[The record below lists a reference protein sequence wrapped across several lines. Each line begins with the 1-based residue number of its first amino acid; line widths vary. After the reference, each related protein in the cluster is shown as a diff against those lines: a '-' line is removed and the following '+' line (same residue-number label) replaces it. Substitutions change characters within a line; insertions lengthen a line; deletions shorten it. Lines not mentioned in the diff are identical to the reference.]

1 MGVFLNKVMRFFL
14 LAIVVYLSVVLI
26 LGKSRVM
33 FKGFNFFPVGPSRTV
48 NRIEDL
54 SAFKELN
61 ILFMGSSH
69 AYMSFDPRIFKKEG
83 YNAFNFGSSSQTPL
97 QGEFLYSKYLENVE
111 VDLIVYEIC
120 PLDITDPG
128 VESNIDFLN
137 SIELDF
143 ALIKMTLHL
152 KTFRSTN
159 TMVFCFL
166 NQGLGN
172 LPTKIDHPSYIHGT
186 GYAPIFGS
194 DPNSERKQKRRK
206 SEVNSNQYASLMNMI
221 NAWKK
226 NGQKFLF
233 VQAPVTREFY
243 NSIPNSEELDSIF
256 SHLGPYINYNNSEK
270 AIKLG
275 LIDTTHFFNSH
286 HLNQRGVEKFNQ
298 LFLADVHNLFPRGFK

>member
-1 MGVFLNKVMRFFL
+1 MGAFLNKVMRFFL
-14 LAIVVYLSVVLI
+14 LALIVYLSAVLI

-33 FKGFNFFPVGPSRTV
+33 FKGFNFFPVGPSRMA

-54 SAFKELN
+54 GAFKELN

-97 QGEFLYSKYLENVE
+97 QGEFLYSKYLENLE
-111 VDLIVYEIC
+111 TDLIVYEIC
-120 PLDITDPG
+120 PIDISDPG

-137 SIELDF
+137 SIKLDL

-152 KTFRSTN
+152 KTFRSAN
-159 TMVFCFL
+159 TMVFCLL
-166 NQGLGN
+166 NQGFGN
-172 LPTKIDHPSYIHGT
+172 LPTKNDHPSYIQGT
-186 GYAPIFGS
+186 GFAPIFGS
-194 DPNSERKQKRRK
+194 DPNSERKQKRRT
-206 SEVNSNQYASLMNMI
+206 SEVNSNQYAALMNMI

-226 NGQKFLF
+226 SGQKFLF

-243 NSIPNSEELDSIF
+243 NSISNSEEMDSIF
-256 SHLGPYINYNNSEK
+256 NQLGPYINYNNSEQ
-270 AIKLG
+270 ALKLG

-286 HLNQRGVEKFNQ
+286 HLNQNGVEKFNQ
-298 LFLADVHNLFPRGFK
+298 LFLADLRNLFPSGFK